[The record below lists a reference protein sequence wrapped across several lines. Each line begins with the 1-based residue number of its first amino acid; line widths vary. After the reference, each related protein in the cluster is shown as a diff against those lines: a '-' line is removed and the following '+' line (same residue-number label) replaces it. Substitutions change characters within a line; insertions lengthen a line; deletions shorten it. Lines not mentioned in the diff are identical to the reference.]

1 VEAQVLQQDDLA
13 CPHRATATAGEQRA
27 RATLRGSK
35 ERTGLEVGARLLDLG
50 AHAVVEELDVPAVQ
64 HKDEIRKNKN
74 LSAAAHRSEKGSR
87 WRRALAE
94 ELAED
99 LDHGTERVL
108 LLGQAVGA
116 TEVAHEDDAGAVLE
130 GVLDGGQRGLDA
142 LRVADLALIK
152 GHVEIDPGEERGGR
166 E

>member
-1 VEAQVLQQDDLA
+1 M
-13 CPHRATATAGEQRA
+13 
-27 RATLRGSK
+27 RGSK

-50 AHAVVEELDVPAVQ
+50 AHAVLEELDVPAVQ
-64 HKDEIRKNKN
+64 HKDKKIRKKQK
-74 LSAAAHRSEKGSR
+74 SGCGSTDQRRGSR

-99 LDHGTERVL
+99 LDHGAERVL

-152 GHVEIDPGEERGGR
+152 GDVEIDPRGEECVV